1 MIASKC
7 RRVLS
12 AQAAQ
17 SLAAI
22 WKQSSRGEGPER
34 TPLATGSAVYWQP
47 GEWHET
53 GSEAGLVAIVVEGD
67 ALGGEP
73 GAIGQRRLHREPRQD
88 RRSARYLI
96 AIG

>member
-1 MIASKC
+1 MAARDWAARWSRIPSEPAT
-7 RRVLS
+7 RPIS
-12 AQAAQ
+12 APT
-17 SLAAI
+17 S
-22 WKQSSRGEGPER
+22 
-34 TPLATGSAVYWQP
+34 TGRSAVYWQP